1 MDKKNSKNAECCNS
15 SDLRHLSQSLI
26 IHANDLNNNVSK
38 QKNDGKI
45 RIYFYGEN
53 LIDKMI
59 KYEIKPPEQ
68 KISENN
74 INYFKGFNIA
84 FNWEYFIFNE
94 ITEESNKIIGDL
106 IINDFEMRDFYD
118 IIIITVN
125 NLLDEKS
132 KIFFKYFQNCA
143 TQKASQPFILY
154 LTKEEENPQVENLYK
169 LITNE
174 DFDKR
179 NLFALKYPLF
189 NKENEKKSFLEQIC
203 RFRNY
208 FHEEGDSYESYNEEL
223 YSDYKFNILVC
234 GKAGTGK
241 SSFINKFLND
251 KKAKEGEGLSVTHQI
266 VSYNNKEYPIN
277 ISDTP
282 GFENEETVQEVI
294 ELLDAYNKKLIDAR
308 KKINLIIYFFQYTER
323 TVLSM
328 EIPLLEK
335 LIKYKTE
342 IIFVINFVTESIEK
356 NHYKRIHKICKDSL
370 KNIFPEDF
378 EIKIFPINLF
388 SQIDDDNSDKIK
400 IIKEFGLDNLFKGIY
415 NIFKDN
421 VINIKEINSLKNAE
435 DLFNLFLSNKLYNHF
450 KEVNDIFISI
460 RSELSNLILSYG
472 RLNRLSFN
480 KAKNMKL
487 MANLIYKKSIGKNC
501 EKFEE
506 YLRQLSSEEK
516 IEELFQKFSKNLD
529 ILRLYN
535 KKIHSMYFYESIHDH
550 ETLALGYLC
559 LNELEKLF
567 ESNPNIFLE
576 NDKINLD
583 LITNLC
589 NSFNRAINGFNELAH
604 KYEDYYQKEYN
615 DKINLEDDAK
625 IEKINKEID
634 EPIIFK
640 ESNIID
646 VEKNK
651 KDD

>member
-208 FHEEGDSYESYNEEL
+208 FHEEGDSYESFNEEL

-234 GKAGTGK
+234 GKAGTSK
-241 SSFINKFLND
+241 SSFIKKFLNN
-251 KKAKEGEGLSVTHQI
+251 KRVKEGE
-266 VSYNNKEYPIN
+266 
-277 ISDTP
+277 
-282 GFENEETVQEVI
+282 
-294 ELLDAYNKKLIDAR
+294 
-308 KKINLIIYFFQYTER
+308 
-323 TVLSM
+323 
-328 EIPLLEK
+328 
-335 LIKYKTE
+335 
-342 IIFVINFVTESIEK
+342 
-356 NHYKRIHKICKDSL
+356 
-370 KNIFPEDF
+370 
-378 EIKIFPINLF
+378 
-388 SQIDDDNSDKIK
+388 
-400 IIKEFGLDNLFKGIY
+400 
-415 NIFKDN
+415 
-421 VINIKEINSLKNAE
+421 
-435 DLFNLFLSNKLYNHF
+435 
-450 KEVNDIFISI
+450 
-460 RSELSNLILSYG
+460 
-472 RLNRLSFN
+472 
-480 KAKNMKL
+480 
-487 MANLIYKKSIGKNC
+487 
-501 EKFEE
+501 
-506 YLRQLSSEEK
+506 
-516 IEELFQKFSKNLD
+516 
-529 ILRLYN
+529 
-535 KKIHSMYFYESIHDH
+535 
-550 ETLALGYLC
+550 
-559 LNELEKLF
+559 
-567 ESNPNIFLE
+567 
-576 NDKINLD
+576 
-583 LITNLC
+583 
-589 NSFNRAINGFNELAH
+589 
-604 KYEDYYQKEYN
+604 
-615 DKINLEDDAK
+615 
-625 IEKINKEID
+625 
-634 EPIIFK
+634 
-640 ESNIID
+640 
-646 VEKNK
+646 
-651 KDD
+651 

>member
-1 MDKKNSKNAECCNS
+1 MDKKNLKNADCCNR
-15 SDLRHLSQSLI
+15 SDLKHLSQSLI
-26 IHANDLNNNVSK
+26 IHEAINLVSK
-38 QKNDGKI
+38 HKNDGKI

-53 LIDKMI
+53 LIDKI
-59 KYEIKPPEQ
+59 IENEIKPPEQ
-68 KISENN
+68 KISVNH

-84 FNWEYFIFNE
+84 LNWEYFIFNE
-94 ITEESNKIIGDL
+94 ITEESNKIIGEL
-106 IINDFEMRDFYD
+106 IFNDFEIRDFYD
-118 IIIITVN
+118 IIIVTVN
-125 NLLDEKS
+125 DLLDEKS
-132 KIFFKYFQNCA
+132 KIFFKYFQNYS
-143 TQKASQPFILY
+143 TQKANQPFILY
-154 LTKEEENPQVENLYK
+154 LTKEEENPNVKNLYE
-169 LITNE
+169 LIINE

-189 NKENEKKSFLEQIC
+189 NKENEKKNFLDQIC

-208 FHEEGDSYESYNEEL
+208 FHEEGDSYESFNEEL

-251 KKAKEGEGLSVTHQI
+251 KRAKEGEGLSVTHQI
-266 VSYNNKEYPIN
+266 VSYSNKEYPIN

-282 GFENEETVQEVI
+282 GFENEETVEEVI
-294 ELLDAYNKKLIDAR
+294 ELLDKYNKKLIDAR

-356 NHYKRIHKICKDSL
+356 SHYKRIEKICKDSL
-370 KNIFPEDF
+370 KNIFPKDF
-378 EIKIFPINLF
+378 VIKIFPINLF

-415 NIFKDN
+415 NIVKDN
-421 VINIKEINSLKNAE
+421 IINIKELDKLKKTE

-472 RLNRLSFN
+472 RRNRFCFSHN
-480 KAKNMKL
+480 KVKNMKL

-501 EKFEE
+501 EKFDE
-506 YLRQLSSEEK
+506 YLEQLSSEEK
-516 IEELFQKFSKNLD
+516 VDELFKKFSKNLE
-529 ILRLYN
+529 ILKNYK
-535 KKIHSMYFYESIHDH
+535 KKIHSMYFYETIHDH
-550 ETLALGYLC
+550 KTLALGYLC

-576 NDKINLD
+576 NDEINLD
-583 LITNLC
+583 LITNLF
-589 NSFNRAINGFNELAH
+589 NSFNRAINGFNELAN
-604 KYEDYYQKEYN
+604 KYENYYEKEYN
-615 DKINLEDDAK
+615 YKKNLIGDAK
-625 IEKINKEID
+625 IEKINIAPEDPKEMD
-634 EPIIFK
+634 DLK
-640 ESNIID
+640 ESIINIK
-646 VEKNK
+646 EKNK
-651 KDD
+651 